1 MDNILAKIEAVLF
14 AYGEPIS
21 TIKLA
26 EILNLKK
33 EELENALISL
43 TDELNRQERG
53 ITLIKNNNKVQ
64 LATKPELT
72 KLLENIVKQE
82 FTEDLTPAALETLS
96 IIAYSGPISRA
107 DIEYIRGVNSSF
119 TIRNLLLRGLIDRTI
134 DPKRANAYI
143 YNPSFDLIKRLGL
156 SGVGDLPDYEK
167 YKQMVINLHQA
178 SLQQVS
184 EKAEIL
190 IPENPDNKQQNP
202 SENLPEPEF
211 QQNQINSDSNIDNN
225 QNEQ

>member
-21 TIKLA
+21 TERLA
-26 EILNLKK
+26 KILGVSK
-33 EELENALISL
+33 EELSSFLEKLI
-43 TDELNRQERG
+43 TELNREERG
-53 ITLIKNNNKVQ
+53 ISLIKNNNKIQ

-72 KLLENIVKQE
+72 KLLEDIVKQE
-82 FTEDLTPAALETLS
+82 FTEDLTPAALETIS

-119 TIRNLLLRGLIDRTI
+119 TIRNLLLRGLIERSV

-143 YNPSFDLIKRLGL
+143 YTASFDLIKRLGL
-156 SGVGDLPDYEK
+156 SSTSDLPDYEK
-167 YKQMVINLHQA
+167 YRQMVKNLHDATLNQIP
-178 SLQQVS
+178 
-184 EKAEIL
+184 EKAEVL
-190 IPENPDNKQQNP
+190 IPETQ
-202 SENLPEPEF
+202 SESIKKEEVG
-211 QQNQINSDSNIDNN
+211 